1 MLLLDDFQNA
11 FNFYN
16 SQLFNNSLPNCV
28 FTLTRKART
37 KGYFSPKRYI
47 DNSKDYKHEIAI
59 NPTYLVSTTD
69 IQVLSTFV
77 HELCHMYMEEV
88 GKAGKRG
95 YHNKAWASLMESIGL
110 IPSSTGGP
118 GGKKTGYSMTH
129 YIDENGRFFQITND
143 FINNGFKFDLIDSS
157 SNEIKKEDEKVVNSS
172 SSKNG
177 KRIKYKCLCSQVW
190 GKSNL
195 QLICGQCNHK
205 LTPIV

>member
-37 KGYFSPKRYI
+37 KGYFSPKRYV

-77 HELCHMYMEEV
+77 HELCHMKY
-88 GKAGKRG
+88 KN
-95 YHNKAWASLMESIGL
+95 HNKDFYDLVL
-110 IPSSTGGP
+110 TYIPNY
-118 GGKKTGYSMTH
+118 KE
-129 YIDENGRFFQITND
+129 ID
-143 FINNGFKFDLIDSS
+143 KWL
-157 SNEIKKEDEKVVNSS
+157 KV
-172 SSKNG
+172 NG
-177 KRIKYKCLCSQVW
+177 KI
-190 GKSNL
+190 
-195 QLICGQCNHK
+195 IMF
-205 LTPIV
+205 